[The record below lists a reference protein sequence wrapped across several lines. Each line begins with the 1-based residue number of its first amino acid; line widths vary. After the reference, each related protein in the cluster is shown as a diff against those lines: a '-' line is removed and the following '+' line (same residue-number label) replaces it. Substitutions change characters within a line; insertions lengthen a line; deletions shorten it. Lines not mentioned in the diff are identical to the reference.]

1 MADGE
6 VKGKNE
12 TLTGIDQKTVNQK
25 DLLQMK
31 TEVMPPE
38 MIEMNKGILDVV
50 KRGISEETA
59 W

>member
-1 MADGE
+1 ME
-6 VKGKNE
+6 
-12 TLTGIDQKTVNQK
+12 I
-25 DLLQMK
+25 
-31 TEVMPPE
+31 EVMPPE